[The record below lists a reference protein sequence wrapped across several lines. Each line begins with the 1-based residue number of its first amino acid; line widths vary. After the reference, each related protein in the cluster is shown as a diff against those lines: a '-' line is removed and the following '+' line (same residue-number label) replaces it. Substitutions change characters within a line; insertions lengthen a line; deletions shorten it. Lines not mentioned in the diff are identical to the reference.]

1 MLKSRYWIKSL
12 LLLLALNLIAIV
24 NNHINQFLLTI
35 LESSGELLLYVVS
48 LLVDLLI
55 GGIVLSYFHLWLRER
70 RIILS
75 LDLQSIRSAILSF
88 LILFLYYNTIVLID
102 FYSKYFI
109 NVEIMKTNHWSFA
122 SIYFIIFCAFFYFLS
137 DNFKIARK

>member
-35 LESSGELLLYVVS
+35 LESIGELLLYVVS
-48 LLVDLLI
+48 LLVNLLI
-55 GGIVLSYFHLWLRER
+55 GGIGLSYFHLWLRER
-70 RIILS
+70 RIMLS

-88 LILFLYYNTIVLID
+88 LILFLYYNTIALID
-102 FYSKYFI
+102 LYSKYFM
-109 NVEIMKTNHWSFA
+109 NVEIIKTNPWSVA
-122 SIYFIIFCAFFYFLS
+122 SIYFIIFCAFFYFLF
-137 DNFKIARK
+137 DNFKIVRK